1 MPGFIAKHTNIRIY
15 SFKHLRLFAL
25 SVLLLGWASGADA
38 AHRTKAHVRHHA
50 AHAPSANR
58 NVAIAN
64 RRYRRAHPVRFA
76 RAEVIRPARYRRLA
90 YGRISSGRKHR
101 LMHRGRVIADGSGP
115 LAIQSA
121 AALVIDQDTGL
132 PLFAKND
139 RDIVPIASITKLMT
153 AIVVLDAGL
162 PMDEMIDITDR
173 DVDHLKLS
181 TSRLRVG
188 ARLTREQLL
197 RLALM
202 ASENRAASALSG
214 AYPGGR
220 SAFVAAMNRKARA
233 LNMTD
238 THFADATGLNSNNVS
253 TARDLV
259 HLVQEGWRNPY
270 VRAYTTTPSYEV
282 PLHRM
287 MVTFNN
293 TNPLVKQ
300 DNWHISLSKTG
311 FIEEAGR
318 CLVMRATLAQKDVVI
333 VLLNSQGKYTRIGD
347 ANRVRLWMEA
357 HQGELPMPITLG
369 APAPTMAVVNQPQL
383 TFSPNVA
390 SGHAIQ
396 LASPTES
403 PALILASGRVTSIN
417 ASSTTAQ
424 NTLSR

>member
-1 MPGFIAKHTNIRIY
+1 MPGYIAKHTDTRIY

-25 SVLLLGWASGADA
+25 SVLLLGWACGADA
-38 AHRTKAHVRHHA
+38 AHRAKAHVRHHA
-50 AHAPSANR
+50 AHAPTANR
-58 NVAIAN
+58 NVAIAHS
-64 RRYRRAHPVRFA
+64 RYRRAHQVRFA

-90 YGRISSGRKHR
+90 YGTHRRMHHGRI
-101 LMHRGRVIADGSGP
+101 IADGSGP
-115 LAIQSA
+115 LAVQSA

-132 PLFAKND
+132 PIFAKND

-153 AIVVLDAGL
+153 ALVVLDAGL

-173 DVDHLKLS
+173 DVDYLKLS

-282 PLHRM
+282 PLHRT

-357 HQGELPMPITLG
+357 HQDELPMPMTLG
-369 APAPTMAVVNQPQL
+369 GPAPTMAVVNQQPQL
-383 TFSPNVA
+383 AFSPNVA

-417 ASSTTAQ
+417 ASSTTSQ

>member
-1 MPGFIAKHTNIRIY
+1 MPGYIAKHTKIRIY
-15 SFKHLRLFAL
+15 SLKHLRLFAL

-50 AHAPSANR
+50 AHAPTANR
-58 NVAIAN
+58 NVAIAHG
-64 RRYRRAHPVRFA
+64 RYRRAHPVRFA

-90 YGRISSGRKHR
+90 YGTHRRMHHGRI
-101 LMHRGRVIADGSGP
+101 IADGSGP
-115 LAIQSA
+115 LAVQSA

-132 PLFAKND
+132 PIFAKND

-153 AIVVLDAGL
+153 ALVVLDAGL

-214 AYPGGR
+214 AYPGSR

-282 PLHRM
+282 PLHRT

-357 HQGELPMPITLG
+357 HQDELPMPITLG
-369 APAPTMAVVNQPQL
+369 GPAPTMAVVNQPQL
-383 TFSPNVA
+383 AFSPNVA

-417 ASSTTAQ
+417 ASSTTSQ